1 MQGKVRQGLQDT
13 GALGEDVLS
22 LVFHQHLHALHVS
35 APKLQTVLHP
45 LDLKANQD
53 HMGVR
58 LHGSLCGSAKPL
70 IPFGEMLRA
79 TELKVEVCDGIT
91 VPILITRTF

>member
-1 MQGKVRQGLQDT
+1 MPNEYRSLLMVSGVPELACKVRPSLQDT

-22 LVFHQHLHALHVS
+22 LVFHQHLHALHIS

-53 HMGVR
+53 HMGVSCK
-58 LHGSLCGSAKPL
+58 GVCVGGPSL
-70 IPFGEMLRA
+70 
-79 TELKVEVCDGIT
+79 
-91 VPILITRTF
+91 

>member
-1 MQGKVRQGLQDT
+1 MNVDPVDGFGGHRLPCKARQGLQDT

-22 LVFHQHLHALHVS
+22 LVFHQHLHALHIC

-53 HMGVR
+53 HMGINSK
-58 LHGSLCGSAKPL
+58 G
-70 IPFGEMLRA
+70 
-79 TELKVEVCDGIT
+79 VCVGG
-91 VPILITRTF
+91 LNL